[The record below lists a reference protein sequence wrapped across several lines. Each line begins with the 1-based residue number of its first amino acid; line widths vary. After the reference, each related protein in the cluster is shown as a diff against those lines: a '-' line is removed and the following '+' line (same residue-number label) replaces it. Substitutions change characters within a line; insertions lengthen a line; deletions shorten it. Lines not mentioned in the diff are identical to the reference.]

1 MKQSLVQGWQTKEYR
16 QGRGTEND
24 RDWEKEKRIY
34 HVDEWVTIVRPLND
48 LKAILAGWWLTAN

>member
-24 RDWEKEKRIY
+24 RDWEKKKRIF

-48 LKAILAGWWLTAN
+48 LKAILAG